1 MNLAGKNSWQQA
13 SKFFTG
19 LRGGEA
25 PTFIPHSKYKQRF
38 AIVLSTIL
46 LSGMGT
52 ISFYSSLQ
60 SRQQYDQQIINKIL
74 PLTSDVVSINI
85 GNLISQT
92 VLASRL
98 TADNSLLVDLL
109 LSGNQNE
116 KAISTYLASIK
127 RNTGANTTFLVSEN
141 THKYYN
147 PTGLVR
153 TIRPTSAK
161 DKWYKQFVNSAK
173 ESEINID
180 RDTAEP
186 SQYLALVNVRIEGA
200 DRKLLGVAGLALE
213 VDFLNKKLTHYQR
226 EYDARLLVIDK
237 NGEVI
242 LSSDGSNGSLS
253 ELPDIGQYSKEI
265 LSQSSKA
272 LQLDCEGSDIY
283 LNTIQ
288 IPGSDWTLAVIQK
301 PSNEEKALRLMLIQ
315 NGIAALVIGLL
326 LIGVGRLT
334 IGRDQRKLEHSANTD
349 PLTSLLNRQSFAE
362 TFERL
367 TNVETQSRDKLAV
380 AIMDIDHFKAINDT
394 YGHQAGD
401 TVIRNITASIKS
413 SMRGSD
419 PIFRWGGEEFLVL
432 LPGANQNQ
440 AEARLESLRIQLNN
454 SKVQLET
461 TDDYP
466 TVTLSIGLTI
476 YKPGETSATV
486 LNRADQALYA
496 AKTNGR
502 NQICVMS
509 EDDRAKMQV

>member
-1 MNLAGKNSWQQA
+1 M
-13 SKFFTG
+13 
-19 LRGGEA
+19 
-25 PTFIPHSKYKQRF
+25 
-38 AIVLSTIL
+38 
-46 LSGMGT
+46 
-52 ISFYSSLQ
+52 
-60 SRQQYDQQIINKIL
+60 
-74 PLTSDVVSINI
+74 
-85 GNLISQT
+85 
-92 VLASRL
+92 
-98 TADNSLLVDLL
+98 
-109 LSGNQNE
+109 
-116 KAISTYLASIK
+116 
-127 RNTGANTTFLVSEN
+127 
-141 THKYYN
+141 
-147 PTGLVR
+147 
-153 TIRPTSAK
+153 
-161 DKWYKQFVNSAK
+161 
-173 ESEINID
+173 
-180 RDTAEP
+180 
-186 SQYLALVNVRIEGA
+186 NVRIEGA

-213 VDFLNKKLTHYQR
+213 VDFLNKKLAHYQR

-237 NGEVI
+237 NGEVV
-242 LSSDGSNGSLS
+242 LSSNGSNGSLS

-349 PLTSLLNRQSFAE
+349 PLTGLLNRQSFAE

-401 TVIRNITASIKS
+401 TVIRYITASIKS